1 MYLAI
6 GFLCHYYM
14 HTGKK
19 KGSLDLRKAVVSFK
33 CFWVPES
40 NNEFFY
46 INNKLVKIQKKR
58 PKLFLKA
65 LGNKDI
71 MVSLSKVQSQQG
83 QRNPSYVC

>member
-19 KGSLDLRKAVVSFK
+19 KKKSLDLRKAVVSFK

-46 INNKLVKIQKKR
+46 INNKLVKIQKK
-58 PKLFLKA
+58 KT
-65 LGNKDI
+65 
-71 MVSLSKVQSQQG
+71 KVIFESSG
-83 QRNPSYVC
+83 